1 MKQIVIYVDK
11 GVDGNAL
18 RQTVKSLQQ
27 ELDKN
32 MYSLKRMDAAA
43 LKEEDWQ
50 KNTALLVVP
59 GGRDIYYEDALSGK
73 GTEKI
78 YEYVSKG
85 GAYLGICA
93 GAYFASGAIE
103 FEKGGPLQVC
113 ANRCLKF
120 YPGLAVG
127 PAYGPNRYSYQ
138 DERGVE
144 AALISCKSEEYCTY
158 YNGGCFFEGPEK
170 YSSVDVLANYA
181 DIEGNPAA
189 IISCRVNKGK
199 AVLSGVH
206 LEFNPQYLS
215 RESPYINRIYPLLE
229 RGDEK
234 RRALF
239 RSILD
244 TLLKS
249 E

>member
-18 RQTVKSLQQ
+18 RQTVKSLQR
-27 ELDKN
+27 ELE
-32 MYSLKRMDAAA
+32 MGSYSLKRMDAKA
-43 LKEEDWQ
+43 LQEEDWQ

-59 GGRDIYYEDALSGK
+59 GGRDIYYEDALAGK

-78 YEYVSKG
+78 GEFVSNG
-85 GAYLGICA
+85 GSYLGICA

-113 ANRCLKF
+113 ADRCLKF

-138 DERGVE
+138 DDRGVE
-144 AALISCKSEEYCTY
+144 IATLLIKDEEYCTY
-158 YNGGCFFEGPEK
+158 YNGGCLFKSPEK
-170 YSSVDVLANYA
+170 YPSVEVLAHYA

-189 IISCRVNKGK
+189 IISCKVGKGK
-199 AVLSGVH
+199 AILSGVH
-206 LEFNPQYLS
+206 LEFSPQHLS

-234 RRALF
+234 RRTLF
-239 RSILD
+239 RSVLS
-244 TLLKS
+244 TLLMTF
-249 E
+249 